1 MLPGLRC
8 PLEPLDANLAP
19 LVSFPDKII
28 LMLDSFDAQK
38 LTIMGFEGRIIRY
51 SAPTVSALISPLG
64 GMVFLSNLVPTAP
77 AIIN

>member
-1 MLPGLRC
+1 
-8 PLEPLDANLAP
+8 
-19 LVSFPDKII
+19 
-28 LMLDSFDAQK
+28 MLDSFDAQK

-51 SAPTVSALISPLG
+51 PAPTVSALISPLG